1 MKNPRSI
8 FMDVLFSLS
17 LLTAA
22 NVQSQPTDKHVISS
36 SNTIFNWA
44 EQNYFNY
51 FPNHETVFP
60 LNSKTILHDSG
71 WVYRYYQNNNNYVG
85 VYKNDVYVAGSSF
98 STRNE
103 INPIKV
109 FSVKEA
115 LDKVSLTA
123 NHASK
128 VTVTGA
134 ELPSKTLHND
144 TINIEIKNGGY
155 GSAITA
161 HPKNS
166 HQFYALTDRGPSAP
180 YKGSAGK
187 GKIFPFPSF
196 SPHIGLFQL
205 NANGKISWIKDIIL
219 KDSQGNAITGIPNSS
234 GLGGT
239 GEIPYDIHGNTLRD
253 QAGNIKVDDFGLDSE
268 GLVALKDGTFWVSD
282 EYGPHI
288 VHFDAKGKEIGRINP
303 FKHDSRTVLNL
314 PAEFSTR
321 DENHGMEGLTVTPD
335 QKILVGIMQSTLKNP
350 SKKVVD
356 SRLTRIVTI
365 NLETGGIAQYLYK
378 QDKKQKSNCEIAALS
393 ATQFL
398 VIERDAKFLN
408 GSSDKNPAEDT
419 KKLIYKIDLTTA
431 TNLEKFP
438 LTEGFFQHETLGL
451 TIKGQSLEEYVF
463 EKSWSALDAKG
474 IKPVQKTLLVDMV
487 AAVRYPHDKMEGL
500 WVIDAHTI
508 GVLNDD
514 DFSSLYTNGTWGTKY
529 INAEESRIDTNTLY
543 IINDL
548 NLN

>member
-1 MKNPRSI
+1 MKKIRSI
-8 FMDVLFSLS
+8 SLCVLFSLN
-17 LLTAA
+17 LLTVA
-22 NVQSQPTDKHVISS
+22 NVQSQSAGEHAIGV

-60 LNSKTILHDSG
+60 LNSKTILHEPE
-71 WVYRYYQNNNNYVG
+71 WIYRYYQASNNYVG

-98 STRNE
+98 STGNE

-115 LDKVSLTA
+115 LDKVCLTT
-123 NHASK
+123 NHVSK
-128 VTVTGA
+128 VAITGT

-144 TINIEIKNGGY
+144 AINLDIKNGGY
-155 GSAITA
+155 GSAIA
-161 HPKNS
+161 GHPTNRN
-166 HQFYALTDRGPSAP
+166 QFYALTDRGPKAS
-180 YKGSAGK
+180 YKGADGK

-205 NANGKISWIKDIIL
+205 DSNGKVSWIKDIIL
-219 KDSQGNAITGIPNSS
+219 KDTQGNAITGLPNSNE
-234 GLGGT
+234 LGGT
-239 GEIPYDIHGNTLRD
+239 GEVPYDVHGNTLRD
-253 QAGNIKVDDFGLDSE
+253 QSGKIKVDDFGLDSE

-288 VHFDAKGKEIGRINP
+288 VHFDANGKEIGRINP

-314 PAEFSTR
+314 PAELSSR
-321 DENHGMEGLTVTPD
+321 DKSHGMEGLTVTPD
-335 QKILVGIMQSTLKNP
+335 QKTLVGIMQSTLKNP
-350 SKKVVD
+350 SKKVMD
-356 SRLTRIVTI
+356 SKLTRIVTI
-365 NLETGGIAQYLYK
+365 NLETGDIAQYLYK

-408 GSSDKNPAEDT
+408 GSLDKNPSEDAQ
-419 KKLIYKIDLTTA
+419 KLIYKIDLTTA

-438 LTEGFFQHETLGL
+438 LTEEISQHETLGL
-451 TIKGQSLEEYVF
+451 TIQGQSLEEYVLD
-463 EKSWSALDAKG
+463 ESWNALEEKG
-474 IKPVQKTLLVDMV
+474 IKPVQKTLIVDMV
-487 AAVRYPHDKMEGL
+487 SAVRYPHNKMEGL
-500 WVIDAHTI
+500 WIIDAHTI

-514 DFSSLYTNGTWGTKY
+514 DFSSTYIDGTWGNKY
-529 INAEESRIDTNTLY
+529 INAEKTRIDTNTLY
-543 IINDL
+543 IIKNL
-548 NLN
+548 NLI